1 MTQQFNDDIINGD
14 FELLP
19 ADFSTPTEVFPDA
32 CTGYATYV
40 DLEDLV
46 EDAVEACSL
55 DAWLDQLIE
64 NAAGASI
71 EAHGDEL
78 ARLED
83 LKDTADDEQDSL
95 VEQLFNSFGID
106 DQSIEMFRDYL
117 DEEFTTLNDAG
128 MLPQGDTV
136 VDVMIPIIPEGF
148 EGLVEDLRDQI
159 GEEADGL
166 GDVIDFNAFA
176 FNFVCEEARDE
187 IQVVIDEAFVIFEGE
202 KVDLSSIMNDL
213 FIIEGEDDD
222 TIMTFE
228 TKLRDQFADEPS
240 TAADSEDDEET
251 PEVPY
256 DVIPDGCAE
265 GQAKLSELEGVLA
278 DIADIRRFQ
287 AFLAPRIDEA
297 AVVFLHC
304 QESKKTLEDLVAA
317 EFSQWTEC
325 IGAKSKILYEMYEAD
340 GNGDDFKMFIEMIR
354 MEYDRLKDEGKIVII
369 TPDLTIDPVL
379 EQCPEDVH
387 DQLSIAEQFKGIL
400 EDCLSYKEWLLAQQ
414 GGMCDLEQFESVIA
428 DNTPRMMEVMDQLTQ
443 TLVAIQQ
450 ITPENDQT
458 PEDFAASKAAEFE
471 AAAPETI
478 DSGIVVPETSMAC
491 GQETADAQQAAFD
504 FVDELEAKLTFIEFL
519 QE

>member
-1 MTQQFNDDIINGD
+1 LAGDIESNFEEVADIDVPVSPDSCSSVTNPIFQDIQSSIVELTDFLDCIDFTRTQVCTDLQAQVRDIQMANMPILDDKAVVILQNLQILLPALGNEGEDLEFFAIRMTQQFNDDIINGD
-14 FELLP
+14 FEHLP

-78 ARLED
+78 SRLEH
-83 LKDTADDEQDSL
+83 LKDTAEDEQDGL

-287 AFLAPRIDEA
+287 AFLAPRIDEVA
-297 AVVFLHC
+297 IVFLHC

-379 EQCPEDVH
+379 E
-387 DQLSIAEQFKGIL
+387 
-400 EDCLSYKEWLLAQQ
+400 
-414 GGMCDLEQFESVIA
+414 
-428 DNTPRMMEVMDQLTQ
+428 
-443 TLVAIQQ
+443 
-450 ITPENDQT
+450 
-458 PEDFAASKAAEFE
+458 
-471 AAAPETI
+471 
-478 DSGIVVPETSMAC
+478 
-491 GQETADAQQAAFD
+491 
-504 FVDELEAKLTFIEFL
+504 
-519 QE
+519 